1 MNNPITLI
9 TTVRNGDI
17 FLDRF
22 AKNIKASLRP
32 QDRAIIVDDGSDRS
46 VSLPAPLRN
55 DDRVTLL
62 IPGPVGRGA
71 ALNLAIEN
79 APTDLIA
86 IQDIDDLSLPGRLEH
101 QSEFQSHNQDA
112 LIFTR
117 ATSDPWRPCFGR
129 SRKIPAA
136 RLYLGNPLHHSSL
149 ALHRDVWRRAGG
161 YPTDIPCCID
171 LEFYLRACL
180 VGGASIWRL
189 NDVLIERN
197 LDPKTRHFAGIPAKT
212 YHITRQQVLDRYHAR
227 VSQSYWLA
235 FAKIRNILAGRKDHA
250 S

>member
-1 MNNPITLI
+1 MSHPITLI
-9 TTVRNGDI
+9 TTVRNGGI
-17 FLDRF
+17 FLDPF
-22 AKNIKASLRP
+22 ANNITASLRP
-32 QDRAIIVDDGSDRS
+32 QDRAIIVDDGSDIP
-46 VSLPAPLRN
+46 VKLPDILRN
-55 DDRVTLL
+55 DDRITL
-62 IPGPVGRGA
+62 ISPGPIGRGA

-101 QSEFQSHNQDA
+101 QSEFLSHNQDA

-117 ATSDPWRPCFGR
+117 AITDPWRPCFGR
-129 SRKIPAA
+129 SHNIPAA

-149 ALHRDVWRRAGG
+149 TLHRDVWQRAGG
-161 YPTDIPCCID
+161 YPSDIPCCID
-171 LEFYLRACL
+171 LEFYLCACL

-212 YHITRQQVLDRYHAR
+212 YHTTRQQVLGRYQAK
-227 VSQSYWLA
+227 VSPSYWLA
-235 FAKIRNILAGRKDHA
+235 FAKIRNILAGPKDPA